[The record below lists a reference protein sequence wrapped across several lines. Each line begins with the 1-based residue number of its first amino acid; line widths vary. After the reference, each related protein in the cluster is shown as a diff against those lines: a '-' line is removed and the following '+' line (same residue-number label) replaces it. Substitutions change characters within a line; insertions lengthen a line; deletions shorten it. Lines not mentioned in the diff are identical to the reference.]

1 MAVAGDLRIGIM
13 RRFDWLILS
22 LLALWLLGWAAFASP
37 AVQDD
42 AFIHLRYADNLYLH
56 HTVSYNAL
64 EPSYGASSLLY
75 IGLLAVLRALFAS
88 PDLAHATSVAFHLLL
103 FAGVTALFWIHLSRA
118 SQLVRLLG
126 FVLLGLLVVPSAVR
140 WLEDGMETGLVLCA
154 TSLICVLVFRE
165 TRAAS
170 RSALAYL
177 ALLFLGFFTVLLRTE
192 LLLLCAGCCL
202 LLTLRRAHAGAT
214 RLSARSLAGVAI
226 RSSHLFAGGLLA
238 CGFIVW
244 RMHTLL
250 PDTAIAK
257 SLGPGDWK
265 WVLFNTAITLGG
277 AFSFGLG
284 MLFFWLLTLIVLAG
298 RGRGITTSALIPNLF
313 FPTVLLLSVLRGQM
327 IQGVRYFCWTLF
339 FAALWNILELSG
351 LPAETP
357 RPRRSRSDLLIYA
370 FLVLLALD
378 LPIETIIMHRV
389 LENRVGT
396 VRRFEAQ
403 HLEQL
408 RDEHGVAFDI
418 GYIGYFTGARLC
430 DVAGLVNGRA
440 AARLT
445 RFERA
450 QACVATQPDFIFGS
464 PGQLGL
470 LAELMDLRDWQICG
484 RYDLVNV
491 STLDEHYLI
500 APPRL
505 APKTCQAT
513 GSQPVPLTSLL
524 QPDTP
529 PPPPQTKK
537 GGRPELRSF
546 PSGEN

>member
-1 MAVAGDLRIGIM
+1 VLERFALMGIMRIGIT
-13 RRFDWLILS
+13 RKFDWLILS
-22 LLALWLLGWAAFASP
+22 VLALWLVGWVAFAWP

-42 AFIHLRYADNLYLH
+42 ALIHLRYADNLYLH
-56 HTVSYNAL
+56 HTVSYNAF

-75 IGLLAVLRALFAS
+75 IGLLAVLRAFFAS
-88 PDLAHATSVAFHLLL
+88 PNLAHATSAAIHLLL

-126 FVLLGLLVVPSAVR
+126 FVLLGLLAVPSAVR
-140 WLEDGMETGLVLCA
+140 WLDDGMETGLVLCA
-154 TSLICVLVFRE
+154 AGLICVLIFRE

-170 RSALAYL
+170 HSALAYL
-177 ALLFLGFFTVLLRTE
+177 ALVALGFFTILLRTE

-202 LLTLRRAHAGAT
+202 LLTLCRAQAAAT
-214 RLSARSLAGVAI
+214 RLSARSLSAAAI

-238 CGFIVW
+238 CASIIW

-257 SLGPGDWK
+257 SFGPGYWQS
-265 WVLFNTAITLGG
+265 VLVETAITLGS

-284 MLFFWLLTLIVLAG
+284 MLLFWLLTLIVLSG
-298 RGRGITTSALIPNLF
+298 RARGLTTSTLIANLF
-313 FPTVLLLSVLRGQM
+313 FPTVLLLSALRGQM
-327 IQGVRYFCWTLF
+327 IQGVRYYYWTLF

-357 RPRRSRSDLLIYA
+357 RRSRFDLLIYA
-370 FLVLLALD
+370 FLVLLAFD
-378 LPIETIIMHRV
+378 LPVETVNMYRV
-389 LENRVGT
+389 LEHRVGT

-418 GYIGYFTGARLC
+418 GYIGYFTRSRLC

-440 AARLT
+440 AAQLT
-445 RFERA
+445 RVARA

-464 PGQLGL
+464 TGQLDL
-470 LAELMDLRDWQICG
+470 FAELMDLDGWQICG

-491 STLDEHYLI
+491 RTLDAHYLI

-505 APKTCQAT
+505 AAKTCQAT
-513 GSQPVPLTSLL
+513 GNQPVPLTSLL
-524 QPDTP
+524 SD
-529 PPPPQTKK
+529 
-537 GGRPELRSF
+537 
-546 PSGEN
+546 

>member
-1 MAVAGDLRIGIM
+1 MRIGIT
-13 RRFDWLILS
+13 RKFDWLILS
-22 LLALWLLGWAAFASP
+22 VLALWLLGWAGFAWP

-75 IGLLAVLRALFAS
+75 IGLLAVLRACFTS

-126 FVLLGLLVVPSAVR
+126 FVLLGLVVVPSAVR

-170 RSALAYL
+170 CSALAYPGL
-177 ALLFLGFFTVLLRTE
+177 VALGFFTVLLRTE

-202 LLTLRRAHAGAT
+202 LLTLRRAQAAAS
-214 RLSARSLAGVAI
+214 RLSARSLSAAAI
-226 RSSHLFAGGLLA
+226 RSSHLVAGGLLA
-238 CGFIVW
+238 CGSIVW
-244 RMHTLL
+244 WMHTLL

-284 MLFFWLLTLIVLAG
+284 MLFFWLLTLILLLGCGRAITSSVLIA
-298 RGRGITTSALIPNLF
+298 NLF
-313 FPTVLLLSVLRGQM
+313 FPTVLLLSALRGQM
-327 IQGVRYFCWTLF
+327 IQGVRYFCWTMF
-339 FAALWNILELSG
+339 FAALWNILELSE
-351 LPAETP
+351 LPAGT
-357 RPRRSRSDLLIYA
+357 PRRSRSDLWIYA
-370 FLVLLALD
+370 FLLLLALD
-378 LPIETIIMHRV
+378 LPIETVNMHRV

-396 VRRFEAQ
+396 VRRFEGQ

-408 RDEHGVAFDI
+408 RDEHGVAADI
-418 GYIGYFTGARLC
+418 GYIGYFTQARLC
-430 DVAGLVNGRA
+430 DLAGLVNGRA

-445 RFERA
+445 RIARA
-450 QACVATQPDFIFGS
+450 QACLATQPDFIFGTT
-464 PGQLGL
+464 GQLGL
-470 LAELMDLRDWQICG
+470 LAELMDLGNWQICG

-491 STLDEHYLI
+491 STLDAHYLI

-505 APKTCQAT
+505 APRTCQAT
-513 GSQPVPLTSLL
+513 GNQPVPLTEGLSGTDEL
-524 QPDTP
+524 TP
-529 PPPPQTKK
+529 I
-537 GGRPELRSF
+537 F
-546 PSGEN
+546 